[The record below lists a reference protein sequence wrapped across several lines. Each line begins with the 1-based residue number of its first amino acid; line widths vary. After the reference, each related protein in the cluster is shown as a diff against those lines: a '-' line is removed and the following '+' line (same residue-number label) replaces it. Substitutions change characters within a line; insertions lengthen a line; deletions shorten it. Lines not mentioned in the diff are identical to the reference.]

1 MRSTLRLSGLAAV
14 ALLILPSAL
23 RAQGRSVTGTY
34 NTTITSPQGGVKA
47 VIVLKKTGAAYS
59 GTLAADGFP
68 EIPVSNVVPSDTGVT
83 LQGDSPDGAVLV
95 SMKFAGSDK
104 VTGKLTY
111 QGMEMALDG
120 TFAASGGVAPV
131 AASGGAAISPVG
143 SYEMKTTGPMMGA
156 STFDVTCTVTKTA
169 AGTFDATCANPER
182 GEVPASSVK
191 VSGNVVTISGDTPVG
206 PFLISA
212 TIAGKA
218 ITGWMSV
225 GEEKSDLK
233 GQFSAR

>member
-1 MRSTLRLSGLAAV
+1 MRLSLRFAGLAA
-14 ALLILPSAL
+14 ALVLLPAAVF
-23 RAQGRSVTGTY
+23 AQGRSVTGTY
-34 NTTITSPQGGVKA
+34 NTTITSPQGAVKA
-47 VIVLKKTGAAYS
+47 VIVLKKAGGAFA

-95 SMKFAGSDK
+95 SMKFSGSDK

-120 TFAASGGVAPV
+120 TFAGT
-131 AASGGAAISPVG
+131 GGAAPTTTAAGISPVG

-156 STFDVTCTVTKTA
+156 SVFDVTCTVTKSA

-206 PFLISA
+206 PFLITA

-233 GQFSAR
+233 GQFTAR